1 MLSKAPVITLDGPGG
16 VGKGTV
22 SGLLA
27 KQLGWHYLDS
37 GALYRLAAL
46 AAMNHGVDFDNESAL
61 AVIAEHLDIRFQQ
74 ETGVGVIVLL
84 EGDDVTRQI
93 RTEEVGSNASRVA
106 AFSRVRDALLRRQRA
121 FRTEPGL
128 IADGRDMGTVVFTDA
143 PLKIFLTATSDER
156 ARRRVLQL
164 EQGGSVVD
172 YEKVLQDINERDER
186 DRNRAVAPLKPAEDA
201 LVIDTTELS
210 IEAVLE
216 RVLQQ
221 ASDRGLVS
229 HVKG

>member
-1 MLSKAPVITLDGPGG
+1 MLSKASVITLDGPGG

-74 ETGVGVIVLL
+74 ETGAEVVILL
-84 EGDDVTRQI
+84 EGDDVTRHI

-143 PLKIFLTATSDER
+143 PLKIYLTATSEER

-164 EQGGSVVD
+164 EQGGNVVD
-172 YEKVLQDINERDER
+172 YDQVLQDINERDER

-201 LVIDTTELS
+201 LVVDTTELS
-210 IEAVLE
+210 IETVVD

-229 HVKG
+229 F